1 MGNKKAK
8 GEIIN
13 IGSGKP
19 QKIKK
24 LINFLKNKTKGG
36 HPMFGQ
42 LKLRKEETLKIY
54 PDINKAKRILY
65 WKPNIKFH
73 KGLKET
79 LEYYETKK

>member
-1 MGNKKAK
+1 
-8 GEIIN
+8 
-13 IGSGKP
+13 
-19 QKIKK
+19 
-24 LINFLKNKTKGG
+24 
-36 HPMFGQ
+36 MFGQ